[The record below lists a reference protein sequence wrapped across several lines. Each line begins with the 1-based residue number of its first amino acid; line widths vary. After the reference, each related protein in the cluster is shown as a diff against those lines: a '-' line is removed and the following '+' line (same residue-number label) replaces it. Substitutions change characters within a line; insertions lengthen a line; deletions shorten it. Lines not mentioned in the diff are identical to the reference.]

1 MAIKPVPEG
10 FHTVTPYLV
19 VKGADALVDFITRA
33 FGAKEV
39 HLMKG
44 PSGEIRHGDL
54 IVGDSHVMLGEAD
67 GPWPPQPCSSTCIWR
82 TAMPCTERRSPPA
95 DTSIQEPK
103 TQFYGD
109 RHGAVKDPCGN
120 TWWIATPSEDVSPQ
134 EMEKR
139 APRQRNG
146 RRGRPSGPQPRNSVS
161 LRLWWLVISEG
172 RCLAKHADDVR
183 PRDDER
189 LLRS

>member
-19 VKGADALVDFITRA
+19 VKGANALVDFITRA
-33 FGAKEV
+33 FGGKEV

-44 PSGEIRHGDL
+44 PKGEIRHGDL

-67 GPWPPQPCSSTCIWR
+67 GPWPPQP
-82 TAMPCTERRSPPA
+82 
-95 DTSIQEPK
+95 TSLYVYLPDCDAVYRKALAAGGTSVQEPK

-120 TWWIATPSEDVSPQ
+120 TWWIATHVEDVSPQ
-134 EMEKR
+134 EMDKR
-139 APRQRNG
+139 AAATG
-146 RRGRPSGPQPRNSVS
+146 
-161 LRLWWLVISEG
+161 
-172 RCLAKHADDVR
+172 
-183 PRDDER
+183 R
-189 LLRS
+189 LLPSTAPG

>member
-19 VKGADALVDFITRA
+19 VKGANALVDFITRA

-44 PSGEIRHGDL
+44 PRGEIRHGDL
-54 IVGDSHVMLGEAD
+54 IIGDSHVMLGEAD
-67 GPWPPQPCSSTCIWR
+67 GPWPPQPCSLYLYL
-82 TAMPCTERRSPPA
+82 A
-95 DTSIQEPK
+95 DCDAVYKKALAAGGTSVQEPK

-109 RHGAVKDPCGN
+109 RHGAVKDACGN
-120 TWWIATPSEDVSPQ
+120 TWWIATHVEDVSPQ

-139 APRQRNG
+139 AAAAQRT
-146 RRGRPSGPQPRNSVS
+146 
-161 LRLWWLVISEG
+161 
-172 RCLAKHADDVR
+172 
-183 PRDDER
+183 
-189 LLRS
+189 